1 MEIIINNNGNMG
13 QFHIIENRPDHLG
26 STLLKQTLLFFLLL
40 CSDRVGKAAD
50 FQTLSGLRKQ
60 GMFV

>member
-26 STLLKQTLLFFLLL
+26 STLLKQTFPFFYS
-40 CSDRVGKAAD
+40 CSDRVGMAAD